1 MDKIYNFEQYQGLNL
16 DYSLIVNST
25 LDIKHGSILCIN
37 NEDADKLD
45 YLINQAL
52 KKDVDIIL
60 TSSKSKISSEKV
72 FRFGDYEKVFDD
84 VLYNIYPSY
93 KNKTYFGVTG
103 TNGKTTTA
111 YLLNSLLGDSSIF
124 VGTIDDD
131 NLFEFTNE
139 KHLTTPKLFNL
150 VKMLSLLDKN
160 ITNVVL
166 EVSSHAL
173 TQKRLNGL
181 HFKMSGFTNLSQ
193 DHLDYHNSMEE
204 YFQAKTKLFNK
215 NTSEEFAY
223 IVSDYGEKLNAL
235 YDLRGISI
243 GNTNDNKVQLNS
255 YSHNS
260 IDFDI
265 DGININ
271 SKLHISGPEIIYNF
285 LLAFSMAYY
294 SKVKDIGELK
304 KQIPLLK
311 NPNGRYEVINYENG
325 EIIVDYSHTPE
336 AIEKVIKYTKE
347 RYRKDVIVVFGAG
360 GNRDKSKRKFMG
372 EASQYADKII
382 ITNDNPRKEDQLDI
396 SKQILEGI
404 NLKKNVEVVLDRRE
418 AISKGVNLLDGN
430 STLLVLGRGHEKFQE
445 IGDKLFQFAD
455 IQVVKEVLGIKWLE

>member
-1 MDKIYNFEQYQGLNL
+1 MDKIYNYDQYLGMSL
-16 DYSLIVNST
+16 DFSVIVNST
-25 LDIKHGSILCIN
+25 LDLKPGSILCID
-37 NEDADKLD
+37 NEDIEKLD
-45 YLINQAL
+45 YLINEAL
-52 KKDVDIIL
+52 NKDVDKIL
-60 TSSKSKISSEKV
+60 TSSKSKISDDKV
-72 FRFGDYEKVFDD
+72 YRFKDYEKVFEDI
-84 VLYNIYPSY
+84 LKNINPNF
-93 KNKTYFGVTG
+93 KNKTFFGITG

-111 YLLNSLLGDSSIF
+111 HLLNSLLGDSSIF
-124 VGTIDDD
+124 VGTIDED
-131 NLFEFTNE
+131 NLFEFTKE
-139 KHLTTPKLFNL
+139 EHLTTPKLFNL
-150 VKMLSLLDKN
+150 VKMLSLVDRDVS
-160 ITNVVL
+160 NVVL

-173 TQKRLNGL
+173 DQKRLNGL
-181 HFKMSGFTNLSQ
+181 YFKMSGFTNLSQ

-235 YDLRGISI
+235 YDFRGISI

-255 YSHNS
+255 YSYNS

-265 DGININ
+265 DGVNIN

-311 NPNGRYEVINYENG
+311 NPNGRYEVINYKNG

>member
-1 MDKIYNFEQYQGLNL
+1 MNKIYNYDQYLGMSL
-16 DYSLIVNST
+16 DFSVIVNST
-25 LDIKHGSILCIN
+25 LDLKPGSILCID
-37 NEDADKLD
+37 NEDIEKLD
-45 YLINQAL
+45 YLINEAL
-52 KKDVDIIL
+52 NKDVDKIL
-60 TSSKSKISSEKV
+60 TSSKSKISDDKV
-72 FRFGDYEKVFDD
+72 YRFEDYEKVFEDI
-84 VLYNIYPSY
+84 LKNINPNF
-93 KNKTYFGVTG
+93 KNKTFFGITG

-111 YLLNSLLGDSSIF
+111 HLLNSLLGDSSIF
-124 VGTIDDD
+124 VGTIDED

-139 KHLTTPKLFNL
+139 EHLTTPKLFNL
-150 VKMLSLLDKN
+150 VKMLSLVDRDVS
-160 ITNVVL
+160 NVVL

-173 TQKRLNGL
+173 DQKRLNGL
-181 HFKMSGFTNLSQ
+181 YFKMSGFTNLSQ

-235 YDLRGISI
+235 YDFRGISI

-265 DGININ
+265 DGVNIN

-311 NPNGRYEVINYENG
+311 NPNGRYEVINYKNG

-455 IQVVKEVLGIKWLE
+455 IQVVKEVLGIK

>member
-1 MDKIYNFEQYQGLNL
+1 MDKIYNYEQYLGMSL
-16 DYSLIVNST
+16 DFSVIVNST
-25 LDIKHGSILCIN
+25 LDLKPGSILCID
-37 NEDADKLD
+37 NEDIEKLD
-45 YLINQAL
+45 YLINEAL
-52 KKDVDIIL
+52 NKDVDKIL
-60 TSSKSKISSEKV
+60 TSSKSKISDDKV
-72 FRFGDYEKVFDD
+72 YRFEDYEKVFEDI
-84 VLYNIYPSY
+84 LKNINPNF
-93 KNKTYFGVTG
+93 KNKTFFGITG

-111 YLLNSLLGDSSIF
+111 HLLNSLLGDSSIF
-124 VGTIDDD
+124 VGTIDED
-131 NLFEFTNE
+131 NLFEFTKE
-139 KHLTTPKLFNL
+139 EHLTTPKLFNL
-150 VKMLSLLDKN
+150 VKMLSLVDRDVS
-160 ITNVVL
+160 NVVL

-173 TQKRLNGL
+173 DQKRLNSL
-181 HFKMSGFTNLSQ
+181 YFKMSGFTNLSQ

-235 YDLRGISI
+235 YDFRGISI

-265 DGININ
+265 DGVNIN

-311 NPNGRYEVINYENG
+311 NPNGRYEVINYKNG

-347 RYRKDVIVVFGAG
+347 RYKKDVIVVFGAG

-372 EASQYADKII
+372 TASQNA
-382 ITNDNPRKEDQLDI
+382 E
-396 SKQILEGI
+396 
-404 NLKKNVEVVLDRRE
+404 
-418 AISKGVNLLDGN
+418 
-430 STLLVLGRGHEKFQE
+430 
-445 IGDKLFQFAD
+445 
-455 IQVVKEVLGIKWLE
+455 

>member
-1 MDKIYNFEQYQGLNL
+1 MDKIYNYDQYLGMSL
-16 DYSLIVNST
+16 DFSVIVNST
-25 LDIKHGSILCIN
+25 LDLKPGSILCID
-37 NEDADKLD
+37 NEDIEKLD
-45 YLINQAL
+45 YLINEAL
-52 KKDVDIIL
+52 NKDVDKIL
-60 TSSKSKISSEKV
+60 TSSKSKISDDKV
-72 FRFGDYEKVFDD
+72 YRFEDYEKVFEDI
-84 VLYNIYPSY
+84 LKNINPNF
-93 KNKTYFGVTG
+93 KNKTFFGITG

-111 YLLNSLLGDSSIF
+111 HLLNSLLGDSSIF
-124 VGTIDDD
+124 VGTIDED
-131 NLFEFTNE
+131 NLFEFTKE
-139 KHLTTPKLFNL
+139 EHLTTPKLFNL
-150 VKMLSLLDKN
+150 VKMLSLVDRDVS
-160 ITNVVL
+160 NVVL

-173 TQKRLNGL
+173 DQKRLNGL
-181 HFKMSGFTNLSQ
+181 YFKMSGFTNLSQ
-193 DHLDYHNSMEE
+193 DHLDYHNTMDE
-204 YFQAKTKLFNK
+204 YFEAKTKLFNK
-215 NTSEEFAY
+215 KTSEEFAY

-235 YDLRGISI
+235 YDFRGISI

-265 DGININ
+265 DGVNIN

-311 NPNGRYEVINYENG
+311 NPNGRYEVINYKNG

>member
-1 MDKIYNFEQYQGLNL
+1 MDKIYNYDQYLGMSL
-16 DYSLIVNST
+16 DFSVIVNST
-25 LDIKHGSILCIN
+25 LDLKPGSILCID
-37 NEDADKLD
+37 NEDIEKLD
-45 YLINQAL
+45 YLIYEAL
-52 KKDVDIIL
+52 NKDVDKIL
-60 TSSKSKISSEKV
+60 TSSKSKISDDKV
-72 FRFGDYEKVFDD
+72 YRFEDYEKVFEDI
-84 VLYNIYPSY
+84 LKNINPNF
-93 KNKTYFGVTG
+93 KNKTFFGITG

-111 YLLNSLLGDSSIF
+111 HLLNSLLGDSSIF
-124 VGTIDDD
+124 VGTIDED
-131 NLFEFTNE
+131 NLFEFTKE
-139 KHLTTPKLFNL
+139 EHLTTPKLFNL
-150 VKMLSLLDKN
+150 VKMLSLIDRDVS
-160 ITNVVL
+160 NVVL

-173 TQKRLNGL
+173 DQKRLNGL
-181 HFKMSGFTNLSQ
+181 YFKMSGFTNLSQ

-235 YDLRGISI
+235 YDFRGISI

-265 DGININ
+265 DGVNIN

-311 NPNGRYEVINYENG
+311 NPNGRYEVINYKNG

>member
-1 MDKIYNFEQYQGLNL
+1 MDKIYNYDQYLGMSL
-16 DYSLIVNST
+16 DFSVIVNST
-25 LDIKHGSILCIN
+25 LDLKPGSILCID
-37 NEDADKLD
+37 NEDIEKLD
-45 YLINQAL
+45 YLINEAL
-52 KKDVDIIL
+52 NKDVDKIL
-60 TSSKSKISSEKV
+60 TSSKSKISDDKV
-72 FRFGDYEKVFDD
+72 YRFKDYEKVFEDI
-84 VLYNIYPSY
+84 LKNINPNF
-93 KNKTYFGVTG
+93 KNKTFFGITG

-111 YLLNSLLGDSSIF
+111 HLLNSLLGDSSIF
-124 VGTIDDD
+124 VGTIDED
-131 NLFEFTNE
+131 NLFEFTKE
-139 KHLTTPKLFNL
+139 EHLTTPKLFNL
-150 VKMLSLLDKN
+150 VKMLSLVDRD
-160 ITNVVL
+160 ISNVVL

-173 TQKRLNGL
+173 DQKRLNGL
-181 HFKMSGFTNLSQ
+181 YFKMSGFTNLSQ

-235 YDLRGISI
+235 YDFRGISI

-255 YSHNS
+255 YSYNS

-265 DGININ
+265 DGVNIN

-311 NPNGRYEVINYENG
+311 NPNGRYEVINYKNG

-382 ITNDNPRKEDQLDI
+382 ITNDNPRREDQLDI

>member
-1 MDKIYNFEQYQGLNL
+1 MDKIYNYDQYLGMSL
-16 DYSLIVNST
+16 DFSVIVNST
-25 LDIKHGSILCIN
+25 LDLKPGSILCID
-37 NEDADKLD
+37 NEDIEKLD
-45 YLINQAL
+45 YLINEAL
-52 KKDVDIIL
+52 NKDVDKIL
-60 TSSKSKISSEKV
+60 TSSKSKISDDKV
-72 FRFGDYEKVFDD
+72 YRFEDYEKVFEDI
-84 VLYNIYPSY
+84 LKNINPNF
-93 KNKTYFGVTG
+93 KNKTFFGITG

-111 YLLNSLLGDSSIF
+111 HLLNSLLGDSSIF
-124 VGTIDDD
+124 VGTIDED
-131 NLFEFTNE
+131 NLFEFTKE
-139 KHLTTPKLFNL
+139 EHLTTPKLFNL
-150 VKMLSLLDKN
+150 VKMLSLIDRDIN
-160 ITNVVL
+160 NVVL

-173 TQKRLNGL
+173 DQKRLNGL
-181 HFKMSGFTNLSQ
+181 YFKMSGFTNLSQ

-215 NTSEEFAY
+215 NISEEFAY

-235 YDLRGISI
+235 YDFRGISI

-265 DGININ
+265 DGVNIN